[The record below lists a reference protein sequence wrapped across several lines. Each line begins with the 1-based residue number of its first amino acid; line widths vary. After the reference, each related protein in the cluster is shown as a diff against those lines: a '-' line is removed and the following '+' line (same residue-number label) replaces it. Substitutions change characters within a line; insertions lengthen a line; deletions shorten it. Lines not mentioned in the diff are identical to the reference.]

1 MTKTC
6 NSCFILKVLA
16 DFPKAATC
24 KDGHRNYCKMC
35 HKERKQVWCVANKE
49 RLQVKSAQW
58 VKENPDSKT
67 KANKKWRDSHKE
79 YHFTKSAM
87 WRKTNPEKSRAQVN
101 HRRKNLR
108 VAQPIWA
115 DKFLISEIYHLAA
128 IRTTITGF
136 EWHVDHIVP
145 LQGKNVCGLHVENN
159 LQVIPA
165 TQNLQKSNKYEVF
178 V

>member
-24 KDGHRNYCKMC
+24 KDGHRNYCKVC

-58 VKENPDSKT
+58 VKDNPDSKT
-67 KANKKWRDSHKE
+67 KANKKWRDSHRE
-79 YHFTKSAM
+79 YHFTKSVI

-101 HRRKNLR
+101 HRRKKLR
-108 VAQPIWA
+108 VAQPI
-115 DKFLISEIYHLAA
+115 
-128 IRTTITGF
+128 
-136 EWHVDHIVP
+136 
-145 LQGKNVCGLHVENN
+145 NVCGLHVENN